1 MTSDDSRQTTQGVVR
16 HGLWVRLWCG
26 KPPGLFLLALAAAVA
41 AVMALPIIYVLIQGF
56 GADPGRWRLLLDQ
69 RIPALLQRS
78 LGLTAAVTSIAL
90 IIAVPL
96 AWLVTRSDLPGRDRW
111 HWLLALPM
119 VIPPYVGAMTYVIIF
134 GPRGFLWGVFGRT
147 PLSIYSFSG
156 VAVVLASFTF
166 PYIFLL
172 VASALRRVNR
182 NYEEAAAAAGLSS
195 FQISRRVT
203 LPLLRPALGAGAL
216 LVALYV
222 LADFGAVNML
232 RYSTFT
238 TAIFYQIGSFDQ
250 TAAAI
255 LSVVLVSITVVL
267 LYLENRSKAGIR
279 YSGSRGTWH
288 CRQPVALGR
297 YKPLAVAFVTAVF
310 FFTVVL
316 PLLVLIFWSVSGIAG
331 GALDRR
337 FLGFALNSLI
347 TAGAA
352 ALIAGVLAIPSVY
365 LRRRHPG
372 IVGSL
377 LNRLSYTGYSLP
389 GVIVALGIIFFF
401 NNYLP
406 FLYGSSLLLIVAY
419 VIRFMPQSM
428 QATET
433 ALSQVPP
440 QLEEAAQSLGF
451 GPWAVLRRIT
461 SPLALPGIMAG
472 VSFVFVSAL
481 KELPAT
487 LLLRPAGMDTLAV
500 RIWIEASEA
509 FYHNAAPAAL
519 LIVALSILP
528 LKWMLSKY

>member
-1 MTSDDSRQTTQGVVR
+1 
-16 HGLWVRLWCG
+16 
-26 KPPGLFLLALAAAVA
+26 
-41 AVMALPIIYVLIQGF
+41 MAIPIIYVLIQGVQ
-56 GADPGRWRLLLDQ
+56 ADPARWRLLLDQ

-78 LGLTAAVTSIAL
+78 LGLAVTVTSLAL
-90 IIAVPL
+90 LVGAPL
-96 AWLVTRSDLPGRDRW
+96 AWLVTRTDLPGRDVW

-119 VIPPYVGAMTYVIIF
+119 VIPPYVGAMTYIIVF
-134 GPRGFLWGVFGRT
+134 GPRGLMWRSFGSTFLDV
-147 PLSIYSFSG
+147 YSFTG
-156 VAVVLASFTF
+156 VSLVLASFTF
-166 PYIFLL
+166 PYVFLL
-172 VASALRRVNR
+172 ASSSLRRMNR
-182 NYEEAAAAAGLSS
+182 NYEEAAAVAGLSPA
-195 FQISRRVT
+195 QALLRVT

-250 TAAAI
+250 SSAAI
-255 LSVVLVSITVVL
+255 LSVVLVSLTVLL
-267 LYLENRSKAGIR
+267 LYLENRAKAGVR
-279 YSGSRGTWH
+279 YSSVRGTWH
-288 CRQPVALGR
+288 CRQPVRLGKL
-297 YKPLAVAFVTAVF
+297 KPLAMAFVTTVF
-310 FFTVVL
+310 LFTAVL
-316 PLLVLIFWSVSGIAG
+316 PLAVLIFWSVTGIAN
-331 GALDRR
+331 GALDQR
-337 FLGFALNSLI
+337 FFGFALNSFV

-352 ALIAGVLAIPSVY
+352 ALIAGILALPVVY

-372 IVGSL
+372 AVSAF

-389 GVIVALGIIFFF
+389 GVIVALGMIFLF
-401 NNYLP
+401 NNYVR
-406 FLYGSSLLLIVAY
+406 FLYGTAFMLILAY
-419 VIRFMPQSM
+419 VVRFMPQSL

-451 GPWAVLRRIT
+451 SPGRVLRRVT
-461 SPLALPGIMAG
+461 APLAVPGVMAG

-509 FYHNAAPAAL
+509 FYHSAAPAAL
-519 LIVALSILP
+519 LIVLLSILP